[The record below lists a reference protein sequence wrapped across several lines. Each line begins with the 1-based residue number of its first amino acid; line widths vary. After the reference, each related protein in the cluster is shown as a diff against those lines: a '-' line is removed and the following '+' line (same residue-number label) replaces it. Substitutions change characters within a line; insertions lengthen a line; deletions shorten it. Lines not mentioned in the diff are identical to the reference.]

1 MPVLGA
7 PLCYTYKD
15 RHPLTHRSQTATCQ
29 VHSWE
34 TCVPSQAAPNLRAEG
49 TAGSSDCF
57 HLLLTDRRRG
67 EKEKTRDPFP
77 EGQEWEGGAGISSHS
92 FCLASLQLA
101 SYMENEDAFEWIS
114 LCGKIQF
121 QGWRNSERVET
132 FGPLARSPICPASEK
147 AVRRSAQA
155 PSLPVEIQGW
165 PERIRGLPPSS
176 TETPRAELAGWVRLS
191 TLVSVDQGDL
201 VCAS

>member
-1 MPVLGA
+1 MCFPFPMSANFLGHHSAIWRLLHWKMISLSRTLEEARPTRLGA
-7 PLCYTYKD
+7 CLSLGPLSAHTYKD
-15 RHPLTHRSQTATCQ
+15 RHPLTHRSQTATC
-29 VHSWE
+29 HSRE

-57 HLLLTDRRRG
+57 HLLLIDRRRG

-121 QGWRNSERVET
+121 QGWRNSDRFET
-132 FGPLARSPICPASEK
+132 FGPLARSPICPASGREE
-147 AVRRSAQA
+147 VSSGSQSA
-155 PSLPVEIQGW
+155 S
-165 PERIRGLPPSS
+165 
-176 TETPRAELAGWVRLS
+176 
-191 TLVSVDQGDL
+191 
-201 VCAS
+201 